1 MSLKEDLSTE
11 LKIAMKESNT
21 DVKRVIRMVIASVK
35 NLEIDKGKLL
45 NDDEVISIIHKEI
58 KSRNEVIDGARLS
71 NRQDLIN
78 EAEND
83 IKILNRFLPEGLS
96 HEELKKIVQETIVEV
111 NAISI
116 SDMGKV
122 MKLVLPKIGGRASG
136 NEVSQIVRELIN
148 N

>member
-1 MSLKEDLSTE
+1 MSLKEDLSAE

-21 DVKRVIRMVIASVK
+21 DSKRVIRMVIASVK

-58 KSRNEVIDGARLS
+58 KSRNEVIDGAKLS

-83 IKILNRFLPEGLS
+83 KKILNRFLPEGLS
-96 HEELKKIVQETIVEV
+96 HEEIKKIILESIAEV

-122 MKLVLPKIGGRASG
+122 MKSALPKIGGKASG
-136 NEVSQIVRELIN
+136 NEVSQIVRELLN
-148 N
+148 S